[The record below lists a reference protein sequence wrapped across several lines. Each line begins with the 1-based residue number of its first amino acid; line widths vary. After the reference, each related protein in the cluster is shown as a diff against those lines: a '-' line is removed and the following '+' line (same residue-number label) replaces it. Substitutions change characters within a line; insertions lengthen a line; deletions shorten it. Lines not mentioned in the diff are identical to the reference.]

1 LANHTS
7 SPNGIHVFVDFSN
20 IWIGFMEYL
29 KYLPKPPGL
38 HIPHQNLSFDSL
50 VLLLERR
57 RPVGKR
63 VLAGSL
69 PLLPAM
75 ELAKDIGYETNIL
88 DKVYKARE
96 LSEKQK
102 RYLVVNALRRGN
114 SAPVVPGASAGGY
127 GGIVTNSNASSGT
140 ETCNPTCVALFSN
153 ATGAV
158 IGTPVRQQ
166 NTAPPAVQM
175 SPEKWVEQGVDEILH
190 LKILESIVDTDEPST
205 MVVATGDAAKAE
217 YSEGF
222 MKMIVRALKKGW
234 KVELVAWGKS
244 ISMDYRRPEF
254 ANMWAG
260 RFRVIELDQYAE
272 FLLDT

>member
-1 LANHTS
+1 
-7 SPNGIHVFVDFSN
+7 
-20 IWIGFMEYL
+20 MEYL

-38 HIPHQNLSFDSL
+38 FIPHQNLSFDSL

-75 ELAKDIGYETNIL
+75 ELAKAIGYETNIL

-114 SAPVVPGASAGGY
+114 SANVVPGSSPGGY
-127 GGIVTNSNASSGT
+127 SGIAKNGNTSSGS
-140 ETCNPTCVALFSN
+140 ERCDPTTVLPLRN
-153 ATGAV
+153 ATTGAV
-158 IGTPVRQQ
+158 IST
-166 NTAPPAVQM
+166 PAVPQTTTPSTVHM

-234 KVELVAWGKS
+234 KVELVAWSKS
-244 ISMDYRRPEF
+244 ISMDYRRTEF
-254 ANMWAG
+254 TNMWAG
-260 RFRVIELDQYAE
+260 KFRIIELDQYAE